1 MPGCGDMELSTK
13 RKLLVIVIIMIV
25 LALFVLSFLDKMRV
39 QGF

>member
-1 MPGCGDMELSTK
+1 MELSTK